1 MTSERSAARQASP
14 NFPQRN
20 AFVVR
25 FSTAGDRARG
35 ALVGRVERVASG
47 DRATF
52 TSLQGLWTFVSG
64 RLERR

>member
-35 ALVGRVERVASG
+35 ALVGRVEHVASG